1 MILKKKIGK
10 YLKQTIGIIVNTFR
24 IRSIQ
29 SIITLSFTLITIL
42 TMIFIGVT
50 LYNKFS
56 KTAEKNVIISTNQII
71 DQVSLNLEYYIMNMA
86 EVSNLITENLNT
98 ISDINMENLKGV
110 FDVTLKIRKDI
121 VTLAIFSKDGE
132 LIKNTDNFKLK
143 KGLNIKEQEWFK
155 KVDKP
160 GGFYFSSPH
169 VQNLFSS
176 KHMWVVSL
184 SEAVKMNYENK
195 SIDVVSL
202 VDMNFSVIDRLCQRV
217 SLGKRGYIY
226 VIDKDGN
233 IIYHPQQ
240 QMIYI
245 GLKTENIDDVTK
257 RNDGSYV
264 ENYDGEKRL
273 LTIKTVSYTGW
284 RIIGVSYMD
293 EIVTTSKEIYDF
305 MTFILIFGVIF
316 VFSISLF
323 ISAKISLP
331 IKRLEKLMKKV
342 EKGQFDIYAEVKGED
357 EVKQLSRTF
366 NLMILRIRELM
377 DQIVKEQELKRK
389 SELKA
394 LQAQINPHFLYNTLD
409 SIVWMAENDKNQG
422 VITMVTSLA
431 KLFRISISKGEETA
445 SIKDELEHARNYLI
459 IQQIRFK
466 DKFDFVFEIQPEVY
480 KYRTVKLVL
489 QPIIE
494 NAIYH
499 GIGHIVDKGMIQI
512 KASIIQDKILF
523 EIIDNGAGMT
533 SRVLERVLR
542 AEAKSETGS
551 GVGVK
556 NVNERIQIYFGKEY
570 GLEIQSELDAGT
582 CVKIWIKK
590 YDEAEGE

>member
-305 MTFILIFGVIF
+305 ITFILIFGVIF